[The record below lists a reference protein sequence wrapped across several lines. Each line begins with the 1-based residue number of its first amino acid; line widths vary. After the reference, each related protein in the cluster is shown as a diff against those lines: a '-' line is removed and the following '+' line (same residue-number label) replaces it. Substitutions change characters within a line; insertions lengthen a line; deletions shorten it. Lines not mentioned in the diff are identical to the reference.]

1 MPDPEA
7 LAREEIDRQLALAG
21 WIVQDRDQLNLFAG
35 AGVAIREVS
44 LPGAGETDYLLVAG
58 GRTVGIVEAKPVGA
72 TLKGVEVQTQGY
84 AQAMPGHI
92 PVWRLPLPMLYESTG
107 RETQFTNLLEPE
119 PRSRRV
125 FAFHRP
131 ETLKAWAQQAAGTGS
146 PNEYTMGEE
155 RAGYHTDT
163 AALAGRFQCLPGS
176 IDDPKLWPA
185 QRTAIANIEQSL
197 KANKPRALVQM
208 ATGSGKTFTAISL
221 ISRLIRHADA
231 SRVLFLVDRANLG
244 VQTHKEFQQ
253 YTTPDD
259 GRKFTELYNVQH
271 LR

>member
-21 WIVQDRDQLNLFAG
+21 WIVQDRRQLNLFAG

-58 GRTVGIVEAKPVGA
+58 GRAVGIIEAKLVGA

-84 AQAMPGHI
+84 AQALPGHI

-125 FAFHRP
+125 FRVR
-131 ETLKAWAQQAAGTGS
+131 LS
-146 PNEYTMGEE
+146 P
-155 RAGYHTDT
+155 
-163 AALAGRFQCLPGS
+163 
-176 IDDPKLWPA
+176 
-185 QRTAIANIEQSL
+185 
-197 KANKPRALVQM
+197 
-208 ATGSGKTFTAISL
+208 
-221 ISRLIRHADA
+221 SR
-231 SRVLFLVDRANLG
+231 
-244 VQTHKEFQQ
+244 
-253 YTTPDD
+253 
-259 GRKFTELYNVQH
+259 NVEG
-271 LR
+271 